1 MANMLY
7 KSITPQHDIN
17 EPHLE
22 FLSILVAGLLVNFVR
37 GEVYLRLHYVIKFV
51 SDLRQFSRLFSPNI
65 AKILLKMALNTIAIT
80 HEPHLEFLSILVAG
94 LLVNFLYTTDTH
106 ANNCFVSL
114 SPRRIPGYNFYIY
127 YPLQGTIPEKRTYVE
142 QDERIKC
149 TIQLLMS
156 HAMARTSYI

>member
-17 EPHLE
+17 
-22 FLSILVAGLLVNFVR
+22 
-37 GEVYLRLHYVIKFV
+37 
-51 SDLRQFSRLFSPNI
+51 
-65 AKILLKMALNTIAIT
+65 
-80 HEPHLEFLSILVAG
+80 EPHLEFLSILVAG

-114 SPRRIPGYNFYIY
+114 SPRRIPGYNFYLD

-156 HAMARTSYI
+156 NNPISSVIVSMLAANAVDRGFDSRVGSKQRL